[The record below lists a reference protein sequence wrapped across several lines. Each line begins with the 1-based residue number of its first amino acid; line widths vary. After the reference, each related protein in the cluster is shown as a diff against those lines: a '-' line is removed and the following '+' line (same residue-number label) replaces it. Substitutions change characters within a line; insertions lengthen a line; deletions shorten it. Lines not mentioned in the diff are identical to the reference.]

1 MLLGVYPKGALIMSN
16 ISNAVG
22 LVRPASGDAR
32 FPVLGFLNPIL
43 IDDEL
48 WELSQN
54 PDNPSLASLVSKA
67 AEAVDVFTN
76 EVEHADFAILVTSS
90 KGPVALT
97 VRVSWEEA
105 SKCVKIAPLN
115 LPPWSSNRARTYYV
129 QH

>member
-1 MLLGVYPKGALIMSN
+1 MSN

-54 PDNPSLASLVSKA
+54 PDNPSLASLVSRA
-67 AEAVDVFTN
+67 AEAVEMFPSGGTRDIPAAN
-76 EVEHADFAILVTSS
+76 NTS
-90 KGPVALT
+90 P
-97 VRVSWEEA
+97 
-105 SKCVKIAPLN
+105 
-115 LPPWSSNRARTYYV
+115 
-129 QH
+129 